1 MRATISIGLAPSW
14 ASIAI
19 GPTSAASGHQR
30 ALEFE
35 LKFEQNKANPK
46 CKLNLLFF
54 LKCFTVYALKLCV
67 NRYV

>member
-46 CKLNLLFF
+46 
-54 LKCFTVYALKLCV
+54 
-67 NRYV
+67 